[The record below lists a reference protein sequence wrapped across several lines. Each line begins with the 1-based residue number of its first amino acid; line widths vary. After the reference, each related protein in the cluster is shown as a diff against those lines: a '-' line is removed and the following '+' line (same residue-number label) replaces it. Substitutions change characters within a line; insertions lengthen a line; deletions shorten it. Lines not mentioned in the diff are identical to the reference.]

1 MKQMTTEEMEKLER
15 DMNEYVESSYD
26 DYMKIAVHE
35 DTTQEFQNIVVDIYT
50 NAFDDS
56 FNFFADAFD
65 TFENVEDYCQSKI
78 DMIVG

>member
-26 DYMKIAVHE
+26 DYMKIVVHE
-35 DTTQEFQNIVVDIYT
+35 DETQDFQNIVVDIYT
-50 NAFDDS
+50 NAFDDN

>member
-26 DYMKIAVHE
+26 NYMKIVVHE

>member
-26 DYMKIAVHE
+26 DYMKIVVYE